1 MSKAVSSG
9 KYGVVVMADLE
20 LLLMQSGEMEQYRS
34 CIKEVLKK
42 NILSAFDIFVCE
54 QLSRNLVN
62 TYSSNWVQTHTG
74 VPQGSL
80 SIPFI
85 FLVYTSDLTMQEEK
99 PDSNYTKNDQQNKD
113 PRESKYG
120 NDVELWRLHSSIY
133 NY

>member
-42 NILSAFDIFVCE
+42 NILSAFDSFVCE

-99 PDSNYTKNDQQNKD
+99 PDSNYTKNDQHNKD

>member
-1 MSKAVSSG
+1 MSKAVSRG
-9 KYGVVVMADLE
+9 KYGIVVMADLE

-34 CIKEVLKK
+34 CIKEVLK
-42 NILSAFDIFVCE
+42 N
-54 QLSRNLVN
+54 
-62 TYSSNWVQTHTG
+62 SSDWVQTHTG

-120 NDVELWRLHSSIY
+120 NDVEFWRLHSSIY

>member
-42 NILSAFDIFVCE
+42 NILSAFDSFVCE

-62 TYSSNWVQTHTG
+62 TYSSNWVQTHAG

>member
-42 NILSAFDIFVCE
+42 NILSAFDSFVCE